1 MAPLRSHKPAADAL
15 PMTSMAAARLHAR
28 GGPEQIVYERV
39 AHPPLRPGDA
49 LVRVFAAAITPTEL
63 SWESTYTTHD
73 GTDRLPSIPS
83 HGVSGEVVQLEA
95 ELSGISVGDDVYGL
109 TDFWR
114 DGAAAEYVAVR
125 AADLALRPTS
135 LDHAHAAAMPLSAL
149 TAWQALCIRGWL
161 SARQRVLI
169 HGGAGGVGTFAVQI
183 AHMLG
188 AHVLAT
194 AASRDTGFVQQLG
207 ADIVID
213 YTTTR
218 FEDVSGEVDLV
229 LDTVGGET
237 LRRSWTV
244 VKPGGVVI
252 STVKKPS
259 PAHAAQRGARGMFFV
274 VEPNRG
280 QLIDLAGLADAG
292 RLRPVIAS
300 VFPLAR
306 ARDAYTVGLAGH
318 VRGKIVVAVAG

>member
-15 PMTSMAAARLHAR
+15 PVTSMAAARLHAR

-39 AHPPLRPGDA
+39 AHPLLRPGDA

-63 SWESTYTTHD
+63 SWESTYTTRD

-83 HGVSGEVVQLEA
+83 HEVSGEVVELGA
-95 ELSGISVGDDVYGL
+95 EVSGISLGDDVYGL
-109 TDFWR
+109 IDFWR

-125 AADLALRPTS
+125 AADLAPRPTS

-149 TAWQALCIRGWL
+149 TAWQALCIRGGL

-183 AHMLG
+183 AHALG
-188 AHVLAT
+188 AQVLAT

-213 YTTTR
+213 YATTR
-218 FEDVSGEVDLV
+218 FEDVSSEVDIV

-318 VRGKIVVAVAG
+318 VRGKIVVAAAG